1 MPEPIGKFTSPTE
14 DYHYAFKFGKHYG
27 ESIEDVPNTYILW
40 CLENLDEEEWREVV
54 THLNR
59 EYARRETK
67 GIYIEDEFEMERGF
81 RNY

>member
-1 MPEPIGKFTSPTE
+1 MTTLT
-14 DYHYAFKFGKHYG
+14 DDCAYVFKFGKHYG
-27 ESIEDVPNTYILW
+27 ESIEDVPNTYITW
-40 CLENLDEEEWREVV
+40 CLENFYEEGWREVV

-59 EYARRETK
+59 EYARRETE